1 MKHEEGDHVTI
12 SLEGHANDGH
22 VGVVH
27 QISPSG
33 QHYGVKNPKTN
44 EHIGYF
50 HSSNLKSHGE
60 ELDESTELMEA
71 ADLDDGVELRPKK
84 SPHNIYHNGESKPAK
99 AYDVH
104 LHGEHIGHVVQTVF
118 TGHKKIPGS
127 RLVKPMAP
135 KLVWSKEHNRETV
148 DKYGVRR
155 DINLQAY
162 YPHSNAK
169 EAANSMAKHYQGKPM
184 SNIQEALRQLRE
196 SRNESVEGRTTYSDK
211 AHEAGMAA
219 HKSSVGASNRQQ
231 HQAAAKLHGT
241 ASGLHGLAAKEYPI
255 SDERHAHHYMNAAV
269 HLKASLHH
277 STAAIGKG
285 TVNESVND
293 AERSTFKGHPSAIAH
308 KESAKANDQTS
319 ICHAD
324 SPPSAHER
332 AAELHKAASAAHI
345 KAISANTSPK
355 HVHLLLSRH
364 HDAMTAHHN
373 AAAISATWK

>member
-12 SLEGHANDGH
+12 SLKGHANNGH

-33 QHYGVKNPKTN
+33 EHYGVKDPKTN
-44 EHIGYF
+44 KHIGYF
-50 HSSNLKSHGE
+50 HSSNLKPHDE

-71 ADLDDGVELRPKK
+71 TDLGDGVELRKK
-84 SPHNIYHNGESKPAK
+84 ESPHRIHHNGESKPAK
-99 AYDVH
+99 
-104 LHGEHIGHVVQTVF
+104 
-118 TGHKKIPGS
+118 
-127 RLVKPMAP
+127 
-135 KLVWSKEHNRETV
+135 N
-148 DKYGVRR
+148 
-155 DINLQAY
+155 
-162 YPHSNAK
+162 
-169 EAANSMAKHYQGKPM
+169 YQGKPM
-184 SNIQEALRQLRE
+184 STIQEALNHLRE
-196 SRNESVEGRTTYSDK
+196 SRNESVEGRNNYSDK
-211 AHEAGMAA
+211 AHEAGMTA

-285 TVNESVND
+285 TVNEAVGGSRQAFD
-293 AERSTFKGHPSAIAH
+293 HPTSKGHPSAVAH

-319 ICHAD
+319 ICHED

-332 AAELHKAASAAHI
+332 AAELHKAASAAHK
-345 KAISANTSPK
+345 KAMPASGRSG
-355 HVHLLLSRH
+355 VHLILSRH
-364 HDAMTAHHN
+364 HDAMTTFHN
-373 AAAISATWK
+373 AAAISASWK